1 MGGQEATKAGYKSL
15 FEKANNGKGGFRA
28 SMFIYILTSLENMG
42 FVANMV
48 SLFSYFY
55 GLMHFDLSG
64 AANTLTNFMGATF
77 LLSLVGG
84 FVSDTLLSR
93 LNTCLIFGTIE
104 LLGLM
109 LMTIQAYSNKLHPAD
124 CGKPSCVEGGTAVMF
139 YVSLCLYALGSGGV
153 RGALPALGADQFN
166 QKDPNEA
173 EALASFFNWV
183 ILSATVGA
191 SVGVTVIVW
200 VSSTVT
206 WYWGFFISLVTAFIG
221 FIVLAL
227 GRRFYRIQPHGQSP
241 IIRTVQV
248 VIVVAIKNRSLSPP
262 ESPGEL
268 YEINDQVTDFT
279 DPKLAHTDQ
288 FSRCLDKAAILGKDS
303 EPRPWEVCTVT
314 QVEEVKILTRML
326 PILFSTIIMNTC
338 LAQLQTFSVHQ
349 GNEMDRFLGSFE
361 VPASSIPI
369 IPLVFMSI
377 LIPIYEFVFVPF
389 ARKIT
394 GHPAGITQLQRVGI
408 GLVLSAI
415 SMAVAGLVEVKR
427 RNEALEI
434 PPRKISL
441 FWLSFQYGIFGIA
454 DMFTLVGL
462 LEFFYKEAPKG
473 MRSLS
478 TSFTW
483 VSLSF
488 GYFLSTIFVDI
499 INSVTKRIAPS
510 KQGWLHG
517 SYINKNNLNLF
528 YYFLAILSCINFV
541 NYLYWA
547 SWYKYKAE
555 DRPDTELKLKALS
568 APPVFRKE
576 STQDNIGAITNGAA
590 SAEHTEDAKEDG
602 GKLLNPAS
610 ESRKS
615 DAHTGC

>member
-1 MGGQEATKAGYKSL
+1 M
-15 FEKANNGKGGFRA
+15 
-28 SMFIYILTSLENMG
+28 TSLENMG

-104 LLGLM
+104 LLVKITYFQSLPHGLTHKCSFHLNNLGHSGVMLRLQGLM

-248 VIVVAIKNRSLSPP
+248 VLSLSLLHP
-262 ESPGEL
+262 E
-268 YEINDQVTDFT
+268 NN
-279 DPKLAHTDQ
+279 
-288 FSRCLDKAAILGKDS
+288 
-303 EPRPWEVCTVT
+303 
-314 QVEEVKILTRML
+314 M
-326 PILFSTIIMNTC
+326 ST
-338 LAQLQTFSVHQ
+338 LSV
-349 GNEMDRFLGSFE
+349 M
-361 VPASSIPI
+361 PYSI
-369 IPLVFMSI
+369 
-377 LIPIYEFVFVPF
+377 
-389 ARKIT
+389 
-394 GHPAGITQLQRVGI
+394 
-408 GLVLSAI
+408 
-415 SMAVAGLVEVKR
+415 
-427 RNEALEI
+427 
-434 PPRKISL
+434 
-441 FWLSFQYGIFGIA
+441 
-454 DMFTLVGL
+454 
-462 LEFFYKEAPKG
+462 
-473 MRSLS
+473 
-478 TSFTW
+478 
-483 VSLSF
+483 
-488 GYFLSTIFVDI
+488 
-499 INSVTKRIAPS
+499 
-510 KQGWLHG
+510 
-517 SYINKNNLNLF
+517 
-528 YYFLAILSCINFV
+528 
-541 NYLYWA
+541 
-547 SWYKYKAE
+547 
-555 DRPDTELKLKALS
+555 
-568 APPVFRKE
+568 
-576 STQDNIGAITNGAA
+576 
-590 SAEHTEDAKEDG
+590 
-602 GKLLNPAS
+602 
-610 ESRKS
+610 
-615 DAHTGC
+615 